1 MLVKIT
7 LIQALILNDHWSCAV
22 KNHLVYL
29 TMTNSMGKKTHIY
42 NKRLKMLLK

>member
-7 LIQALILNDHWSCAV
+7 LIQALILNYHWSCAI

-29 TMTNSMGKKTHIY
+29 TMTNSMEKKHTHLY
-42 NKRLKMLLK
+42 QMFKDAV